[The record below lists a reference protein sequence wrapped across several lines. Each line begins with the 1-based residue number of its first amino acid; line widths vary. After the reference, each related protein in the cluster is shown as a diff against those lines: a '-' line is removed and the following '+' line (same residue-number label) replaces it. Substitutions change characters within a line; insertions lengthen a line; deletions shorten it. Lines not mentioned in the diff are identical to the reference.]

1 MENTNMRIS
10 FKEFLELDK
19 DTQRQLGNMNV
30 NEELNKS
37 VKNKKMDELQKLLSQ
52 HDWWWFMSDDSRS
65 YKKGR
70 DEQTKIHNLVSLL
83 GKDGNSLYKQV
94 AKENGVME
102 MVKE

>member
-1 MENTNMRIS
+1 MNYS
-10 FKEFLELDK
+10 FKEFCGLDEETQNQLATLNEDLSGNQKKTKMKELE
-19 DTQRQLGNMNV
+19 
-30 NEELNKS
+30 
-37 VKNKKMDELQKLLSQ
+37 KLLSL

-94 AKENGVME
+94 AKKNGVME
-102 MVKE
+102 MVKV